1 MSHKVKLTSVKF
13 TSFADRSKINSWIQ
27 PDVLTSVWTVSG
39 TDTITTYSD
48 IIGAFKLMALL
59 EGTYD
64 VYITPSNPAYR
75 DTVITGVSVEAGL
88 DTDIGVVTIFP

>member
-1 MSHKVKLTSVKF
+1 
-13 TSFADRSKINSWIQ
+13 
-27 PDVLTSVWTVSG
+27 
-39 TDTITTYSD
+39 
-48 IIGAFKLMALL
+48 MALL